1 MVRGVF
7 VDAIVLAGG
16 RSSRLGSTPKATLIY
31 ERHTLLERTVTAV
44 SSLRRT
50 VIVGG
55 ADVLTCLG
63 QVLLTREDPPY
74 GGPAAG
80 IAAGVVALAAAD
92 SHPSDYIIVLAC
104 DMPLVAT
111 ATEKLIDLLPQYAD
125 SDGLIA
131 SDGQRLQPLVA
142 AYKTTKLTSALA
154 TQRRSGGLDGLSVAR
169 LIATLNLT
177 PVIAPDGSTDDV
189 DTWVDAAHFGIVA
202 PAAQSTTREKS

>member
-55 ADVLTCLG
+55 ADGLTCPG

-111 ATEKLIDLLPQYAD
+111 ATEKLIDLLPHAD

-202 PAAQSTTREKS
+202 PAAQSTTREKA